1 MVKPPTSDYAKE
13 PVIILD
19 STPAFSVGDKV
30 KLNTFYLEKY
40 VGLGELA
47 TAEAEIMKITSRA
60 SGDAVVCLF
69 IKFAED
75 TRLFMVSPVGC
86 DKV

>member
-1 MVKPPTSDYAKE
+1 MVKPPVSDYAKE

-19 STPAFSVGDKV
+19 STPAFSVGDTI
-30 KLNTFYLEKY
+30 KLNAFYLEKY

-47 TAEAEIMKITSRA
+47 TAEAKVMKITSRA

-75 TRLFMVSPVGC
+75 TRLFMVSPLGC